1 MEHAEARIPRV
12 SPCLEPSKGAVA
24 MALIPRHQRRR
35 TFGPYGPRRL
45 LAAGAGLVALA
56 LAAAGC
62 SSSSSSPSS
71 AATTPVSGGTA
82 TWAELPSD
90 IPNYIFPFTSSE
102 FISVSNL
109 EDFGWMLYRPL
120 YWFGTGAAPTL
131 NSSLSLAN
139 YPTFSGN
146 KVTVT
151 LKHYV
156 WSNGQPVTAQ
166 NVMFWLNMLTAVG
179 SVDWGAYTGFPNTV
193 VSNIKVVSPTEL
205 TMTMDK
211 AYSHYWFVYNE
222 LSQITPM
229 PEAWDRTASGP
240 SHCSTTVSDCAAV
253 YKYLDSQSKDLGT
266 YATSPLWGVVDGP
279 FKLTAFNADGHLTMV
294 PNKSYSGPVKPKL
307 SEFKEVPFTTDAAE
321 YDVLRAPG
329 SSLTVGY
336 IPTEDLPAKPLN
348 AAVGSNPVPGYYLAP
363 QITWGV
369 SYYTLNQQSTI
380 SDHAAIFKQLY
391 FRQALA
397 YLMDQ
402 PADLAG
408 PLKGY
413 GVTQNG
419 PVGSY
424 PATSWLS
431 PQGKKGVTFPYD
443 PAKAKT
449 LLTSHGWSVAPSGTT
464 TCAKPGTAAG
474 DCGAGITT
482 GSTLS
487 FTFAYATGL
496 SWVQSELE
504 QLQSSAASVGIK
516 LNLKPEPFDNVVSA
530 NAGNCV
536 VAKIPC
542 NWDMADW
549 GLGWSFAPDYYPT
562 GETLFLCG
570 AIANS
575 SGYCNPANDAMI
587 DKTLTNTNLS
597 YMYSWQDY
605 LATQLPVEW
614 QVNAPYLVAEI
625 ANNLKGVT
633 PMSTTLTLNPENWY
647 FVK

>member
-1 MEHAEARIPRV
+1 MMWPTT
-12 SPCLEPSKGAVA
+12 G
-24 MALIPRHQRRR
+24 HQRRWIS
-35 TFGPYGPRRL
+35 RL
-45 LAAGAGLVALA
+45 RSKTLAVAAGVVALSF
-56 LAAAGC
+56 AAAGC
-62 SSSSSSPSS
+62 AGTSTTPTG
-71 AATTPVSGGTA
+71 TTPVSGGTA

-131 NSSLSLAN
+131 NTSLSLAN

-151 LKHYV
+151 LKHYM
-156 WSNGQPVTAQ
+156 WSNGTQVTAQ
-166 NVMFWLNMLTAVG
+166 DVVFWLNMLTSVG
-179 SVDWGAYTGFPNTV
+179 SLDWGAYTGFPNTV

-211 AYSHYWFVYNE
+211 SYSHNWFVYNE

-229 PEAWDRTASGP
+229 PLAWDRTASGA
-240 SHCSTTVSDCAAV
+240 SHCSTTPSDCAAV
-253 YKYLDSQSKDLGT
+253 YNYLNAQSKDLST

-279 FKLTAFNADGHLTMV
+279 FKLTAFNPDGHLAMV
-294 PNKSYSGPVKPKL
+294 PNKSYSGPIKPHL

-321 YDVLRAPG
+321 YSVLRAP
-329 SSLTVGY
+329 SSSSSVTVGY
-336 IPTEDLPAKPLN
+336 IPTEDLPAKPVG
-348 AAVGSNPVPGYYLAP
+348 AAVGRNPLPGYYLAP
-363 QITWGV
+363 QVTWGV
-369 SYYTLNQQSTI
+369 SYYTVNQQDTI
-380 SDHAAIFKQLY
+380 SDHGAIFRQLY

-402 PADLAG
+402 NADLAG

-419 PVGSY
+419 PVGTF
-424 PATSWLS
+424 PMTSWLS
-431 PQGKKGVTFPYD
+431 SQAKKGVTFPYD
-443 PAKAKT
+443 PAKAKA
-449 LLTSHGWSVAPSGTT
+449 LLASHGWSVAPSGTT
-464 TCAKPGTAAG
+464 TCAKAGTAAG
-474 DCGAGITT
+474 DCGAGITA
-482 GSTLS
+482 GSALS
-487 FTFAYATGL
+487 FTFTYANGL
-496 SWVQSELE
+496 SWVQQELL
-504 QLQSSAASVGIK
+504 QLQGSAATVGIK
-516 LNLKPEPFDNVVSA
+516 LNLKPEPFDDVVSA
-530 NAGNCV
+530 DAGNCV
-536 VAKIPC
+536 VAHLPC

-575 SGYCNPANDAMI
+575 SGYCSPTNDAMI
-587 DKTLTNTNLS
+587 EKTLTSTNLS
-597 YMYSWQDY
+597 YMYSWQNY
-605 LATQLPVEW
+605 MATQLPVQW

-633 PMSTTLTLNPENWY
+633 PMSTTLTLNPEDWY

>member
-1 MEHAEARIPRV
+1 MWPIAD
-12 SPCLEPSKGAVA
+12 
-24 MALIPRHQRRR
+24 HQRRR
-35 TFGPYGPRRL
+35 MSKLRSKT
-45 LAAGAGLVALA
+45 LAVVVGLVALT
-56 LAAAGC
+56 LGAAGC
-62 SSSSSSPSS
+62 AGSSSSTTG
-71 AATTPVSGGTA
+71 TTPVSGGTA

-109 EDFGWMLYRPL
+109 EDFGYLMYRPL

-139 YPTFSGN
+139 APTFNGN
-146 KVTVT
+146 QVTVT
-151 LKHYV
+151 LKPYK

-179 SVDWGAYTGFPNTV
+179 SLDWGAYTGFPNTV
-193 VSNIKVVSPTEL
+193 VSNIKAVSSTEL
-205 TMTMDK
+205 TMTMNK
-211 AYSHYWFVYNE
+211 SYSHNWFLYNE

-253 YKYLDSQSKDLGT
+253 YSYLNDQAKDLST
-266 YATSPLWGVVDGP
+266 YATSPLWGIVDGP
-279 FKLTAFNADGHLTMV
+279 WKLSAFNADGHLTMV
-294 PNKSYSGPVKPKL
+294 PNKSYSGPVKPRL
-307 SEFKEVPFTTDAAE
+307 TAFKEVPFTTDAAE

-329 SSLTVGY
+329 SSSITVGY

-348 AAVGSNPVPGYYLAP
+348 AAVGHNPVPGYDLAP
-363 QITWGV
+363 QVTWGV
-369 SYYTLNQQSTI
+369 SYYTLNQQSSI

-397 YLMDQ
+397 YLMNQ

-419 PVGSY
+419 PIGSY
-424 PATSWLS
+424 PMTSWLS
-431 PQGKKGVTFPYD
+431 AQGKQGVTFPYN
-443 PAKAKT
+443 PAKAKA
-449 LLTSHGWSVAPSGTT
+449 LLTSHGWTVNPNGTT
-464 TCAKPGTAAG
+464 TCAKPGTAAA

-482 GSTLS
+482 GSALS
-487 FTFAYATGL
+487 FTFAYANGL
-496 SWVQSELE
+496 SWVAQELL

-516 LNLKPEPFDNVVSA
+516 LNLKPEPFDDVVSA
-530 NAGNCV
+530 DAGNCV

-542 NWDMADW
+542 SWDMADW
-549 GLGWSFAPDYYPT
+549 GLGWSYAPDYYPT

-575 SGYCNPANDAMI
+575 SGYCNPSNDAMI
-587 DKTLTNTNLS
+587 DKTLTSTDLS

-625 ANNLKGVT
+625 ANNLKGAT
-633 PMSTTLTLNPENWY
+633 PMSSTLSLNPENWY
-647 FVK
+647 YVK